1 MMASEIGGTMAPLD
15 NLAQYIQGFHQS
27 WARQTKFYGT
37 VSSVVRVALI
47 ISTAVVGAQKTL
59 EPYWSSNHGGIF
71 SILALAVAIGT
82 AFDAWLKPR
91 EKWRGFMSDRDDA
104 KALLMRVQATDRN
117 DLETYNTFLNE
128 FRTIQQ
134 RHVEKNVY

>member
-1 MMASEIGGTMAPLD
+1 MMTPQEGETMAPLD
-15 NLAQYIQGFHQS
+15 DLAKYIDGFYKS
-27 WARQTKFYGT
+27 WARQTKFYGA
-37 VSSVVRVALI
+37 VSSIIRVALI
-47 ISTAVVGAQKTL
+47 TSTAIVGAEKTP
-59 EPYWSSNHGGIF
+59 EHFMNIKNGAVF

-104 KALLMRVQATDRN
+104 KTLLMKVKTADQN
-117 DLETYNTFLNE
+117 DLAKHDAFLEE
-128 FRTIQQ
+128 FRAIQR